1 MVSLLS
7 TFPLLQLRKGEEEAS
22 AIPAAIPPVPSL
34 SSGRL
39 GTGDGGGPGNRRA
52 DIVRLGSYLSRLRFC
67 SSMLLVDG
75 ARVCRGLLNPRR
87 CVFPG
92 GVGMAEM
99 ATAQW
104 NKLFRPLLRPGD
116 IPLRRHWRGC
126 GNRPRS
132 WLAAH
137 RLQVMLLLLFFCKKA
152 ELSVGVVVAA

>member
-22 AIPAAIPPVPSL
+22 TIPAAIPPVPSL

-39 GTGDGGGPGNRRA
+39 GTGDGGGPGNCRA
-52 DIVRLGSYLSRLRFC
+52 DLVRLCSYLSRFRFC

-99 ATAQW
+99 ATTQW
-104 NKLFRPLLRPGD
+104 NKLFLSLLRPGD
-116 IPLRRHWRGC
+116 VPVRRHRRGC

-137 RLQVMLLLLFFCKKA
+137 RL
-152 ELSVGVVVAA
+152 